1 MHKIIKELE
10 SDNSR
15 LAKEAILYREL
26 AKDNQTLF
34 YGFQIALDNLVT
46 FGVKQ
51 VPESFGDGPGLS
63 YGTFFM
69 ECAEPLANR
78 TLTGHAARDRIIETM
93 NKAKKDEWN
102 YWYRRILLK
111 DFKCGVSE
119 STVNACVKKS
129 KKSKYKVPV
138 FKCMLAKDSK
148 GHEKKLVGEKLID
161 YKLDGVRVVTIVNPI
176 SKTVKQYSRNGKD
189 YHNFGHVTKHLENH
203 LSLFKEPTVLDGE
216 MVSHSFQEL
225 MKQVQRK
232 TDVNAQDAQYA
243 LFDILSLTE
252 FQKGVSK
259 LGCEE
264 RDKQLNKLTKI
275 LSGNIFAVKKEKV
288 NLDTKEGQK
297 KFAQIN
303 KTALEKGY
311 EGVMIKDPDG
321 LYECKRSALMLK
333 MKPFIEVSLEV
344 KDVEEGT
351 GKNEGTLG
359 ALVCEGTDTGK
370 FIKVNVGSGI
380 TDEQRDEFWK
390 QKKDIIGN
398 IVEIRADVISKN
410 QDDDHYSL
418 RFPRFLSF
426 RGFDKGEKV

>member
-51 VPESFGDGPGLS
+51 VPESFGNGPGLS

-93 NKAKKDEWN
+93 NKSKKDEWN

-176 SKTVKQYSRNGKD
+176 SKTVKQYSRNGKEF
-189 YHNFGHVTKHLENH
+189 HNFGHITKEIEKY
-203 LSLFKEPTVLDGE
+203 LSLFKIPMVLDGE

-243 LFDILSLTE
+243 LFDILPLSE
-252 FQKGVSK
+252 FQQGISEKS
-259 LGCEE
+259 CEE
-264 RDKQLNKLTKI
+264 RDSDLNLITKI
-275 LSGNIFAVKKEKV
+275 LTKNIFAVEKVKV

-303 KTALEKGY
+303 KTALEQGY

-351 GKNEGTLG
+351 GKYEGTLG

-426 RGFDKGEKV
+426 RGFAKGEKV

>member
-1 MHKIIKELE
+1 MYKIIKELE

-26 AKDNQTLF
+26 SKDNQTLF
-34 YGFQIALDNLVT
+34 YGFQIALDKLVT

-176 SKTVKQYSRNGKD
+176 SKTVKQYSRNGKEF
-189 YHNFGHVTKHLENH
+189 HNFGHITKHIEEFLIH
-203 LSLFKEPTVLDGE
+203 FKEPIVIDGE

-232 TDVNAQDAQYA
+232 TDVNAQDAKYA
-243 LFDILSLTE
+243 IFDVLPLSE
-252 FQKGVSK
+252 FKNGVSK
-259 LGCEE
+259 LSCEK
-264 RDKQLNKLTKI
+264 RH
-275 LSGNIFAVKKEKV
+275 
-288 NLDTKEGQK
+288 
-297 KFAQIN
+297 
-303 KTALEKGY
+303 
-311 EGVMIKDPDG
+311 KD
-321 LYECKRSALMLK
+321 
-333 MKPFIEVSLEV
+333 LEV
-344 KDVEEGT
+344 LGRIISGYDKSIFVVEKE
-351 GKNEGTLG
+351 
-359 ALVCEGTDTGK
+359 
-370 FIKVNVGSGI
+370 
-380 TDEQRDEFWK
+380 
-390 QKKDIIGN
+390 
-398 IVEIRADVISKN
+398 
-410 QDDDHYSL
+410 
-418 RFPRFLSF
+418 
-426 RGFDKGEKV
+426 